1 MFLFIEDG
9 DEMQE
14 HLDKF
19 DFQITLESEEV
30 EKSSKWQKQCQILYD
45 SVRKNLPDGSID
57 PVTRKGKEGER
68 SGVILSYDTFA
79 LAGVTLNSFYIL
91 LRLINVWE
99 RNRKKAEVKLRTK
112 NGSEFV
118 LSNLSVEEA
127 REIYEKLQHENY

>member
-1 MFLFIEDG
+1 MENISE
-9 DEMQE
+9 
-14 HLDKF
+14 KF
-19 DFQITLESEEV
+19 DFQITLESGEL
-30 EKSSKWQKQCQILYD
+30 EKSSKWQKQCQLLYD
-45 SVRKNLPDGSID
+45 SVRKNLPNGSID
-57 PVTRKGKEGER
+57 PVTRKGKDGER

-99 RNRKKAEVKLRTK
+99 RNRKKANVKLRTK

-127 REIYEKLQHENY
+127 REIYEKLQNEDY